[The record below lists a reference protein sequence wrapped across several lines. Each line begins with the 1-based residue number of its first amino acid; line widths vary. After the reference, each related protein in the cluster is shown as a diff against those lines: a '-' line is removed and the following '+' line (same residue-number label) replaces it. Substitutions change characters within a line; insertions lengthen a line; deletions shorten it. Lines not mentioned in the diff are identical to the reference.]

1 MKKEILKTICEIATS
16 EIELN
21 ELSEML
27 HEKAEWMKTQGLMLI
42 RVGKALRELSR
53 NIEFLASYLDNKETA
68 MVEKKLWMKS

>member
-27 HEKAEWMKTQGLMLI
+27 HEKSEWMRTQGLMLI

-53 NIEFLASYLDNKETA
+53 NIEFMVSYLDNKETA